1 MDNFLYFYIQTF
13 LYKDVHMLR
22 PSLETSCH
30 SGSNKASQ
38 NMYFLTG
45 GDWGWGERENYIHI
59 VLINHLIWNSNT
71 FTGLIIMNHENET
84 THEMR
89 ILTTN
94 MYT

>member
-1 MDNFLYFYIQTF
+1 MDNFLYFSIQTF

-45 GDWGWGERENYIHI
+45 GDWGWGGGRIISKLSSKTILSGTPIHLQ
-59 VLINHLIWNSNT
+59 V
-71 FTGLIIMNHENET
+71 
-84 THEMR
+84 
-89 ILTTN
+89 
-94 MYT
+94 